1 MLACFRTD
9 GNSELVTDV
18 LKLEC
23 KKLAKMS
30 VFSLMILEGISVSW
44 HALETSR
51 FKISPNISSLATFEN
66 EKAACFRTDWM

>member
-1 MLACFRTD
+1 MVTYDRVLDLYHLKTWVILACFRTD

-30 VFSLMILEGISVSW
+30 VFYLIILEGISVS
-44 HALETSR
+44 
-51 FKISPNISSLATFEN
+51 
-66 EKAACFRTDWM
+66 